1 MGTAPLRY
9 QSERVILL
17 VHPRNTMTWELW
29 GEHLKG
35 LEAWFRKYAFVECDL
50 DFGEQGVRKFTGW
63 GVLVQIDRGVG
74 VQTE

>member
-1 MGTAPLRY
+1 
-9 QSERVILL
+9 
-17 VHPRNTMTWELW
+17 MTWELW